1 MREGMKDFEM
11 PTDDQVALASD
22 GFRLLADPTRIKILW
37 ALLQGESSVACLA
50 WSERRRR
57 WCRCTSRKLRLAK
70 LVQARKEGTFAFYSA
85 ADDHV
90 ARLFGEALYHADHQ
104 VQGLPDHPA
113 SKVRVHARGV
123 YWLDMASSR
132 VAIEGE

>member
-1 MREGMKDFEM
+1 M

-50 WSERRRR
+50 GLVG
-57 WCRCTSRKLRLAK
+57 TSPTVVSQHLSKLRLAK

-90 ARLFGEALYHADHQ
+90 ARLLAEALYHADHQ
-104 VQGLPDHPA
+104 VQDLSDHPA
-113 SKVRVHARGV
+113 SNAR
-123 YWLDMASSR
+123 SSPER
-132 VAIEGE
+132 RT